1 MPKLN
6 VRKNDKVVVISGK
19 EKGKQGKILK
29 TFPEKQRVVVE
40 GLHLTKRAVKPTQK
54 SPQGGIITR
63 EGSVHVSNVML
74 VCPSCDAPMR
84 VAAKET
90 DEGKFI
96 RTCRQCAA
104 EIDKG

>member
-1 MPKLN
+1 MPKLS

-19 EKGKQGKILK
+19 EKGKRGKILK

-40 GLHLTKRAVKPTQK
+40 GLHLIKRAVKPTQK

-63 EGSVHVSNVML
+63 EGSIHVSNVML
-74 VCPSCDAPMR
+74 VCPSCDVPMR
-84 VAAKET
+84 VAGKAT

-96 RTCRQCAA
+96 RVCRHCATDV
-104 EIDKG
+104 DKG